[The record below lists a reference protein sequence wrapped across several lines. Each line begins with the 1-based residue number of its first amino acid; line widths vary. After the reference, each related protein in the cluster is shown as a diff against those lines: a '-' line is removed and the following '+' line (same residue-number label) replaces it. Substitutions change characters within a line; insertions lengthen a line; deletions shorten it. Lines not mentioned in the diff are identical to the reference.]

1 MSKSKLLAG
10 VSAAVLIAAAAGF
23 AFLSV
28 PQGSATTPPPPPAA
42 AASAEAGGATSARHT
57 EGNLVIEGIP
67 AIPPELNE
75 TLLRYQN
82 ARSAGFSGWTPGG
95 GMLIATRFGE
105 TAQVHRVDSPMGMRR
120 QLTFY
125 AEPVSGGSYPDAPT
139 DGFLFSKDTG
149 GDENFQLY
157 LHKDA
162 TGEDIR
168 VSAPGTRNTDAAWSA
183 DGKQVAWA
191 ISSQENA
198 IYEIWV
204 ADIANPDGRR
214 KVLSK
219 EGGSWGPSDWSPD
232 GTKLLL
238 QQYVS
243 ASESRLF
250 LLDIA
255 SGELTEINKQDGP
268 TIAYGGGGFTPD
280 GQSIVYS
287 SDEGREFQTLTRYT
301 LADGAKTPLSGDLS
315 WDVETFDLS
324 PDGALVAFAVNENGA
339 SRIFVRRLAD
349 GGDMPAPQ
357 LPPGEIGGIEFSPDG
372 TKIGF
377 GLASAKSAGDAWSF
391 DVATAAL
398 TRWTESEL
406 GGLNPDSFVDPELFT
421 YASFDGKQ
429 IPAFIYKPK
438 GDGPFPVVINIHG
451 GPESQERPSF
461 APVWQYWVNELG
473 IAVVVPNVRGSSGY
487 GKSYLELDNGY
498 KRKDSVKDI
507 GALLDWIAQQP
518 NLAKDKV
525 MVYGGSYGG
534 YMVNAAMVDYS
545 DRLAGGVSIVGISS
559 FVTFLENTSGYRQ
572 DLRRVEY
579 GDERDPAM
587 RKFQEEIAP
596 LNNASKIMKP
606 MFIIHGANDPRVPV
620 TEADQLFAA
629 VKANGQNP
637 WWLVAT
643 DEGHGFRKK
652 TNRDYMNAAVA
663 LFFKERLL
671 GQGASN

>member
-219 EGGSWGPSDWSPD
+219 EGGSWGPSD
-232 GTKLLL
+232 
-238 QQYVS
+238 
-243 ASESRLF
+243 
-250 LLDIA
+250 
-255 SGELTEINKQDGP
+255 
-268 TIAYGGGGFTPD
+268 
-280 GQSIVYS
+280 
-287 SDEGREFQTLTRYT
+287 
-301 LADGAKTPLSGDLS
+301 
-315 WDVETFDLS
+315 
-324 PDGALVAFAVNENGA
+324 
-339 SRIFVRRLAD
+339 
-349 GGDMPAPQ
+349 
-357 LPPGEIGGIEFSPDG
+357 
-372 TKIGF
+372 
-377 GLASAKSAGDAWSF
+377 
-391 DVATAAL
+391 
-398 TRWTESEL
+398 
-406 GGLNPDSFVDPELFT
+406 
-421 YASFDGKQ
+421 
-429 IPAFIYKPK
+429 
-438 GDGPFPVVINIHG
+438 
-451 GPESQERPSF
+451 
-461 APVWQYWVNELG
+461 
-473 IAVVVPNVRGSSGY
+473 
-487 GKSYLELDNGY
+487 
-498 KRKDSVKDI
+498 
-507 GALLDWIAQQP
+507 
-518 NLAKDKV
+518 
-525 MVYGGSYGG
+525 
-534 YMVNAAMVDYS
+534 
-545 DRLAGGVSIVGISS
+545 
-559 FVTFLENTSGYRQ
+559 
-572 DLRRVEY
+572 
-579 GDERDPAM
+579 
-587 RKFQEEIAP
+587 
-596 LNNASKIMKP
+596 
-606 MFIIHGANDPRVPV
+606 
-620 TEADQLFAA
+620 
-629 VKANGQNP
+629 
-637 WWLVAT
+637 
-643 DEGHGFRKK
+643 
-652 TNRDYMNAAVA
+652 
-663 LFFKERLL
+663 
-671 GQGASN
+671 